1 MGQVGSIDRNNGV
14 ASPISISNGL
24 LLRSIHLTSDSKVIK
39 IDNDGEDQNGLIKLP
54 REPLSEFLQNDNL
67 EEYPFLLKCSN
78 QGDLVLKFALSNELL
93 DDFNSM
99 NNLNNFPVFHN
110 LKVVISNGS
119 KIFQDEI
126 LARMVQINNN
136 KSTNDNNV
144 ININTSKNQFDIT
157 LDLNKLNHYK
167 GKIYITLFGNNE
179 KVFKMSLFLE
189 GEEEK
194 QVTLPIQTNN
204 EDQSPKAE
212 SRKSPSPSETFE
224 DPQYEFISDG
234 PTFRNKMSEIEENL
248 SNFKTLLK
256 NIIKKTQ
263 ALEESERN
271 SAITRSNLCSSL
283 SDLNNYSSI
292 VNNVVLKDLINDL
305 IPILTEKSTQNIND
319 ANLIMKNLTTPL
331 LVFYNSDLKL
341 LQQKKKIYADQS
353 SEFYTW
359 MSKYLETN
367 HQSDSDEE
375 NKDGEL
381 LLKRLNFEQ
390 NRLEYFNYL
399 NEFRNGYL
407 IRNLIYNLAIFLQKI
422 NPVENQQ
429 SIDKDTSKAFFY
441 YRNFGNYKSEQTKFK
456 QKLNSIKNYQDLSN
470 LISVPTVQQSPLTSS
485 TTIDRPK
492 PISKDSSKVF
502 KDGNLHTLG
511 SQDTKGWQNLYVVL
525 NNNLLTEFVES
536 KGSRTQKSEPI
547 DLTFSCIKKI
557 DSISNRKYC
566 FEIITPSNIKRIFE
580 TSSESEREAWLKAL
594 NMAIAVKASDNQYSR
609 RPSLRTPQ
617 RSKSTISR
625 SRDDINLVKS
635 TKRPSSSV
643 RKSSYTPGVEN
654 PIPSTPLE
662 IVQDIDQSN
671 RLCCDCGS
679 NKGVE
684 WISINLLIVVCIDC
698 SGVHRSLGT
707 HITKIRSLVLDN
719 KSFKSRES
727 VELLYHVS
735 NSFANSYWEGSLAIK
750 DKISPLSK
758 PEERK
763 QFILAKYQEKKF
775 MIHEPSFKPNDSLIR
790 GIHNNNVPMILK
802 SLAMGADYNM
812 VVVKSLDGLK
822 LELTIFEYSLT
833 HFHGTVDD
841 PIFDIST
848 ILLLNN
854 TPCGK
859 KVTDNLPLGPR
870 QIEFW
875 KAKINQ
881 YHQSPTVST
890 SSEQSNPHKPS
901 MTRSRSIRKS
911 LSLKNITHSD
921 KSKREKEPKDRS
933 NRTSRLRFPKLK

>member
-1 MGQVGSIDRNNGV
+1 MGQVGSIDRNNGPV
-14 ASPISISNGL
+14 CPISISNGL
-24 LLRSIHLTSDSKVIK
+24 LVRSIHITNDSKVIK
-39 IDNDGEDQNGLIKLP
+39 FDNDGDQSGIIKLP
-54 REPLSEFLQNDNL
+54 REPLSEFVQNDNL

-78 QGDLVLKFALSNELL
+78 QGDLILRFGLSNELL
-93 DDFNSM
+93 EDFNSM
-99 NNLNNFPVFHN
+99 SNLNNFPVFHN
-110 LKVVISNGS
+110 LKVVITNGS

-136 KSTNDNNV
+136 KSTIDHNV

-157 LDLNKLNHYK
+157 LDLNKLNGYR
-167 GKIYITLFGNNE
+167 GKIYITLLGNNE
-179 KVFKMSLFLE
+179 QVFKTSLFLE
-189 GEEEK
+189 GEETK
-194 QVTLPIQTNN
+194 PTLIQQPNI
-204 EDQSPKAE
+204 EEQSPKIP
-212 SRKSPSPSETFE
+212 SKSSSPTETFE

-234 PTFRNKMSEIEENL
+234 PTFRKKISEIEENL
-248 SNFKTLLK
+248 LNFKSLLK
-256 NIIKKTQ
+256 NIIKKAQ

-292 VNNVVLKDLINDL
+292 VNNLVLKDIINDL
-305 IPILTEKSTQNIND
+305 IPILTEKSTQNIDD

-341 LQQKKKIYADQS
+341 LQQKKKIYTDQS
-353 SEFYTW
+353 SEFYSW
-359 MSKYLETN
+359 MSKYLESN

-375 NKDGEL
+375 NKDEEL
-381 LLKRLNFEQ
+381 LPKRLNFEQ

-422 NPVENQQ
+422 HPVENQK
-429 SIDKDTSKAFFY
+429 SIDKDISKAFFY
-441 YRNFGNYKSEQTKFK
+441 YRNFGNYKSVQTKFK
-456 QKLNSIKNYQDLSN
+456 QKLNSIKNYQELSN
-470 LISVPTVQQSPLTSS
+470 FISVPTVQQSPLTSS
-485 TTIDRPK
+485 TTTIDRPK

-502 KDGNLHTLG
+502 KDGNLQSLST
-511 SQDTKGWQNLYVVL
+511 QDIKGWHKIYVVL
-525 NNNLLTEFVES
+525 NNNLLTEFIDS
-536 KGSRTQKSEPI
+536 KGARTQKSEPI
-547 DLTFSCIKKI
+547 DVTFSCIKKI

-566 FEIITPSNIKRIFE
+566 FEIITPSNIKRVFE
-580 TSSESEREAWLKAL
+580 TNSEPEREAWLKAL

-609 RPSLRTPQ
+609 RPSLKTPQ
-617 RSKSTISR
+617 RSRSTITR

-635 TKRPSSSV
+635 VKRSSTSV
-643 RKSSYTPGVEN
+643 RKSSYTPGAEN
-654 PIPSTPLE
+654 PIPSTPLG
-662 IVQDIDQSN
+662 IVQDVDQSN
-671 RLCCDCGS
+671 RVCCDCGS

-698 SGVHRSLGT
+698 SGVHRSMGT

-719 KSFKSRES
+719 KSFQSKES
-727 VELLYHVS
+727 IELLYHVS
-735 NSFANSYWEGSLAIK
+735 NNFANSYWEGSLVLK
-750 DKISPLSK
+750 DKITPLSS

-763 QFILAKYQEKKF
+763 NFIIPKYQDKKF
-775 MIHEPSFKPNDSLIR
+775 MIQEPNFKPNDSLIR

-802 SLAMGADYNM
+802 SLAMGADHNM

-833 HFHGTVDD
+833 HFHGSVDD

-859 KVTDNLPLGPR
+859 KVTDKLPLGPR

-875 KAKINQ
+875 RSKINQ
-881 YHQSPTVST
+881 YHQSPTPVMNQ
-890 SSEQSNPHKPS
+890 EQSTPQKSSIP
-901 MTRSRSIRKS
+901 RSRSIRKS
-911 LSLKNITHSD
+911 LSIKNITSSD